1 MKNFDI
7 LKKIILNN
15 INNKNALIKKTS
27 FIKDFDTWD
36 SINIMKIFIEIE
48 KKFKKKIKIEKY
60 NSSKKIS
67 DILSLIEGK

>member
-36 SINIMKIFIEIE
+36 SINSMKIFIEIE

-60 NSSKKIS
+60 NASKKIS

>member
-36 SINIMKIFIEIE
+36 SISSMKIFIEIE

>member
-27 FIKDFDTWD
+27 FIKDFNTWD
-36 SINIMKIFIEIE
+36 SINSMKIFIEIE

>member
-36 SINIMKIFIEIE
+36 SINSMKIFIEIE

>member
-7 LKKIILNN
+7 LKKIILKN

-36 SINIMKIFIEIE
+36 SINSMKIFIEIE

>member
-27 FIKDFDTWD
+27 FIKDFNTWD
-36 SINIMKIFIEIE
+36 SINSMKIFIEIE
-48 KKFKKKIKIEKY
+48 KKF
-60 NSSKKIS
+60 NF
-67 DILSLIEGK
+67 

>member
-7 LKKIILNN
+7 LKKIILKN
-15 INNKNALIKKTS
+15 INKKNTLIKKTS

-36 SINIMKIFIEIE
+36 SINSMKIFIEIE

-67 DILSLIEGK
+67 DILSLIEEK